1 LLGRDLDG
9 NPIGWKLVM
18 HELTHDLD
26 IETLELLESLL
37 VDYQGTV
44 LPVSHDRGCLN
55 DVVTSTLVI
64 EDDGLVKEEEEGY
77 GDDLRQCPA
86 EPVSESRPNS
96 DVPRKKAAD
105 APREQSRKLSCK
117 ERKEP
122 RGMPRRMEQFEKTVQ
137 DRHAAMAQPSF
148 YRRDRVAIAGAR
160 KRLGDLERD
169 LAAAYERWHGLIV
182 RRAAWGVGR

>member
-1 LLGRDLDG
+1 MLGRDLDG

-26 IETLELLESLL
+26 IQTLELVESLL
-37 VDYQGTV
+37 VDYQGTG

-64 EDDGLVKEEEEGY
+64 QDDGLVKEEEEGY

-86 EPVSESRPNS
+86 EPVSESRPNL

-105 APREQSRKLSCK
+105 APREQSRKPSFK
-117 ERKEP
+117 ERKEVD
-122 RGMPRRMEQFEKTVQ
+122 GMPGRIEQLEKSVQ
-137 DRHAAMAQPSF
+137 DLHAAMAEPSF
-148 YRRDRVAIAGAR
+148 YRQGRDEIAGAR
-160 KRLGDLERD
+160 KRLEDLERD
-169 LAAAYERWHGLIV
+169 LAAVYARWLGLEELF
-182 RRAAWGVGR
+182 G